1 MMVRTQISLSKDE
14 YEAAK
19 REAQRLGISLA
30 ELLRRSLRTMLP
42 VDEDKLKAYVTIVF
56 DRCFMVSDVKVINGP
71 NGLFISMPSKRRK
84 NGTFRD
90 VAHPL
95 NSETRRMIE
104 ERVLQRYEEVL
115 ADGPQPR
122 RRIGTPREAED
133 VGERAGEQTAR
144 RPIPEEGGG
153 SGSRPGVPGP

>member
-1 MMVRTQISLSKDE
+1 MDITDVRVF
-14 YEAAK
+14 
-19 REAQRLGISLA
+19 
-30 ELLRRSLRTMLP
+30 P
-42 VDEDKLKAYVTIVF
+42 VEEDRLKAYVTIVF
-56 DRCFMVSDVKVINGP
+56 DKCFMVSDVKVINGP

-104 ERVLQRYEEVL
+104 EKVLQRYEEVL

-122 RRIGTPREAED
+122 RRIGTPREAAEVD
-133 VGERAGEQTAR
+133 DRAEERAAHG
-144 RPIPEEGGG
+144 PIPDQGGG
-153 SGSRPGVPGP
+153 PGSRPGVPGV

>member
-1 MMVRTQISLSKDE
+1 MDITDVRVF
-14 YEAAK
+14 
-19 REAQRLGISLA
+19 
-30 ELLRRSLRTMLP
+30 P
-42 VDEDKLKAYVTIVF
+42 VDEDRLKAYVTIVF
-56 DRCFMVSDVKVINGP
+56 DGCFMVSDVKVINGP

-115 ADGPQPR
+115 AEGPQPR
-122 RRIGTPREAED
+122 RRIGTPREAAE
-133 VGERAGEQTAR
+133 EEQAAGPEH
-144 RPIPEEGGG
+144 RPIPDEGGARG
-153 SGSRPGVPGP
+153 PHPSPPGL

>member
-1 MMVRTQISLSKDE
+1 MDITDVRVFPVEED
-14 YEAAK
+14 
-19 REAQRLGISLA
+19 RL
-30 ELLRRSLRTMLP
+30 R
-42 VDEDKLKAYVTIVF
+42 AYVTIVF
-56 DRCFMVSDVKVINGP
+56 DKCFMVSDVKVINGP

-104 ERVLQRYEEVL
+104 EKVLQRYEEVL

-122 RRIGTPREAED
+122 RRIGTPREAAEVD
-133 VGERAGEQTAR
+133 EPGGEQAAR
-144 RPIPEEGGG
+144 GPIPDQGGAP
-153 SGSRPGVPGP
+153 GSRPGVPGV

>member
-1 MMVRTQISLSKDE
+1 MDITDVRVF
-14 YEAAK
+14 
-19 REAQRLGISLA
+19 
-30 ELLRRSLRTMLP
+30 P
-42 VDEDKLKAYVTIVF
+42 VDEERLKAYVTIVF
-56 DRCFMVSDVKVINGP
+56 DKCFMVSDVKVINGP

-115 ADGPQPR
+115 AEGPQPR
-122 RRIGTPREAED
+122 RRIGTPREAPDQDEA
-133 VGERAGEQTAR
+133 AGAPAQH
-144 RPIPEEGGG
+144 RPIPEEGEAPG
-153 SGSRPGVPGP
+153 SHPGVPGP